1 MFKKGDMVRH
11 RVLNCVGIVLGDPPL
26 RLKAPSQANQ
36 PALVCEKLVWWLD
49 EPRDSKFT
57 EPHSDLILVGDTD
70 EKR

>member
-11 RVLNCVGIVLGDPPL
+11 RVLDCVGIVLGDPPL
-26 RLKAPSQANQ
+26 RLKAPSQRAQ
-36 PALVCEKLVWWLD
+36 RRRHREKLVWWLD

-70 EKR
+70 D

>member
-11 RVLNCVGIVLGDPPL
+11 RVLDCVGIVLGDPPL
-26 RLKAPSQANQ
+26 LTEDPRPQQ
-36 PALVCEKLVWWLD
+36 PKKRVWWLD

-57 EPHSDLILVGDTD
+57 EPHSDLVGDTD